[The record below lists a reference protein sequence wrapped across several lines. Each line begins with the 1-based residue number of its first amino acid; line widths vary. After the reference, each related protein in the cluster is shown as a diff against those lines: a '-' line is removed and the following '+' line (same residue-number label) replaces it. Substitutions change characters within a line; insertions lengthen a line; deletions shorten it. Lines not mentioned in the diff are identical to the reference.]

1 MTFYLFFISIFILS
15 QAGFMVGWIFLGH
28 MKLKRNKSVQ
38 GPIISL
44 SQLTVVIPFRNEIKR
59 ILPLLQSIENSNVQP
74 AKYIF
79 VNDHSTDETEK
90 RIIEKFKTECFE
102 ILNLDD
108 SKQGKKQAISFGV
121 QHAQTEFVLTLDA
134 DVWFD
139 SVYFDHISKLQ
150 QVDLQIL
157 PVRIKTSNFISEF
170 FHQDVELANSV
181 NESSSGW
188 IRPVLCSGANLL
200 FRRDSFLAE
209 TKNSNYFEKSSGDDI
224 YLLQL
229 FQLAGKSIQIQLDQH
244 VAVQTTGAQS
254 IQEYIAQRTRWI
266 GKSRHV
272 ADALTNRLLIIQFLL
287 SIGFWIAL
295 TFAIQHFS
303 LIELMVFLIVKLTID
318 SICLWPH
325 YSSNQRVKIWF
336 IVPVFVFILP
346 FINLFLLIYSL
357 IKTPRWKDRLVVQ

>member
-1 MTFYLFFISIFILS
+1 MTFYLFFITIFILS

-28 MKLKRNKSVQ
+28 MKLKRNNSVQ

-59 ILPLLQSIENSNVQP
+59 ILPLLQSIENSNLQP
-74 AKYIF
+74 VKYIF
-79 VNDHSTDETEK
+79 VNDHSTDNTEK
-90 RIIEKFKTECFE
+90 RIAEKLQTEYYE
-102 ILNLDD
+102 IFHLDD
-108 SKQGKKQAISFGV
+108 SKQGKKEAVSRGV
-121 QHAQTEFVLTLDA
+121 QHAKTEFVLTLDA

-157 PVRIKTSNFISEF
+157 PVRIKTRNFISEF

-181 NESSSGW
+181 NQSTAGW

-200 FRRDSFLAE
+200 FRRDSFLEE

-244 VAVQTTGAQS
+244 AAVQTLGTQS
-254 IQEYIAQRTRWI
+254 IQEFVSQRARWI

-272 ADALTNRLLIIQFLL
+272 ADALTNRLVILQFLL
-287 SIGFWIAL
+287 SIGFYIAL
-295 TFAIQHFS
+295 ILVIQRFS
-303 LIELMVFLIVKLTID
+303 LLELMVFLIGKLTID
-318 SICLWPH
+318 SLCLWPY
-325 YSSNQRVKIWF
+325 YSTYKRYKMWF
-336 IVPVFVFILP
+336 IVPVYIFILP
-346 FINLFLLIYSL
+346 FINIFLLIYSL
-357 IKTPRWKDRLVVQ
+357 TKTPRWKDRLVVQ

>member
-1 MTFYLFFISIFILS
+1 MTFYLFFITIFILS

-59 ILPLLQSIENSNVQP
+59 ILPLLQSIENSNLQP
-74 AKYIF
+74 VKYIF
-79 VNDHSTDETEK
+79 VNDHSTDNTEK
-90 RIIEKFKTECFE
+90 QIFEKFKTECFE

-108 SKQGKKQAISFGV
+108 SKQGKKEAISRGV
-121 QHAQTEFVLTLDA
+121 QHAKTEFVLTLDA

-181 NESSSGW
+181 NQSTAGW

-200 FRRDSFLAE
+200 FRRDSFLEE
-209 TKNSNYFEKSSGDDI
+209 TKNSNFFEKSSGDDI

-229 FQLAGKSIQIQLDQH
+229 FQLAGKSIQIQLDEH
-244 VAVQTTGAQS
+244 LAVQTKGAQS
-254 IQEYIAQRTRWI
+254 IQEFVSQRARWI

-272 ADALTNRLLIIQFLL
+272 ADALTNRLVILQFLL
-287 SIGFWIAL
+287 SIGFYIAL
-295 TFAIQHFS
+295 VLAIQRFS
-303 LIELMVFLIVKLTID
+303 LLELMVFLIGKLTID
-318 SICLWPH
+318 SLCLWPY
-325 YSSNQRVKIWF
+325 YSTYKRYKMWF
-336 IVPVFVFILP
+336 IVPVYIFILP
-346 FINLFLLIYSL
+346 FINIFLLIYSL
-357 IKTPRWKDRLVVQ
+357 TKTPRWKDRLVVQ